1 MRVHHLAV
9 LPLACLLFSRPA
21 TADDTLTVLCASSGT
36 EQALCHHAVD
46 GWSRMTSNAVRVL
59 PLPSDWGAVLP
70 LYRQFLSARTSV
82 ADVLVLDGTWIGALA
97 PLLLDIPPAPQDA
110 QTLPRPFTVGERRVA
125 LAWYRDIGLLFYRR
139 DLLEHYGLAVPAR
152 WDDLQRTAAA
162 IQDAQRR
169 DGNTAMW
176 GYVWQGHTGE
186 SLVCTALEWFGGD
199 GDAPVAA
206 DGTVHADTPAMRQG
220 LGRAAGW
227 VGTISPPGVLTYD
240 EEAARGAFQSGHA
253 VFMRNWVYAWAL
265 LNDPQSPV
273 AGRVGVAALPRAGG
287 TDTHGATDGGTGR
300 ATGRATGVD
309 GTVYLGIARNSAH
322 PAQAVSLLRY
332 LTSEEVE
339 RHQAVAGAY
348 IPARTTL
355 LDDPSVAGAIPILR
369 TIRPVLD
376 APILRPVAATG
387 IDYPR
392 ASWIAA
398 NQFQQALRGVTTPA
412 RALESL
418 SASLA
423 GLSQLGRWASADR
436 PPLSSPIIQDH
447 TP

>member
-1 MRVHHLAV
+1 MRVHHLAA
-9 LPLACLLFSRPA
+9 LPLAWMLFCPPA
-21 TADDTLTVLCASSGT
+21 TAAGDSLTVLCASSGT

-46 GWSRMTSNAVRVL
+46 GWSRMTGTTVRVL

-82 ADVLVLDGTWIGALA
+82 ADVLVLDGTWIGALS
-97 PLLLDIPPAPQDA
+97 PLLLDIPPAAEDA
-110 QTLPRPFTVGERRVA
+110 RTLPHPFTVGKRHVA

-139 DLLEHYGLAVPAR
+139 DLLEHYGLAVPTR

-169 DGNTAMW
+169 AGNAAMW
-176 GYVWQGHTGE
+176 GYVWQGRTGE
-186 SLVCTALEWFGGD
+186 SLVCNALEWFGAN
-199 GDAPVAA
+199 GDALVST
-206 DGTVHADTPAMRQG
+206 DGTVHADTPAMRRG

-273 AGRVGVAALPRAGG
+273 AGKVGVATLPRA
-287 TDTHGATDGGTGR
+287 DGAGD
-300 ATGRATGVD
+300 APDHAPDNATGVD

-322 PAQAVSLLRY
+322 PIQALSLLRY

-348 IPARTTL
+348 IPARMTL
-355 LDDPSVAGAIPILR
+355 LDDPSIMGAIPILR
-369 TIRPVLD
+369 TLRPALD
-376 APILRPVAATG
+376 APILRPIAATG

-392 ASWIAA
+392 VSWIAA

-412 RALESL
+412 DALGAL
-418 SASLA
+418 ASALG
-423 GLSQLGRWASADR
+423 GLSQLGRWDSANR
-436 PPLSSPIIQDH
+436 PTLPSSTIQDH